1 MSFTLKL
8 LLGVAIAWAALMPPL
23 FTHGACTAEYEAE
36 NARLEHERD
45 SIKTPG
51 SADAWYSARSVPHVT
66 LSVDE
71 CRHRKPRSLSRCG
84 DGPLVVANVPVSNL
98 VCRIYRDD
106 RVAVMLQYDSRDRLV
121 RVESEMSPF
130 KSLPLPWGGA
140 IDWAR

>member
-1 MSFTLKL
+1 MSFTVKL
-8 LLGVAIAWAALMPPL
+8 LLGVAVAWAALMPPL

-36 NARLEHERD
+36 NKRLELERD
-45 SIKTPG
+45 AIKTPTG
-51 SADAWYSARSVPHVT
+51 ADAWYSARGVAHTT

-71 CRHRKPRSLSRCG
+71 CRHRKPRNLSRCG
-84 DGPLVVANVPVSNL
+84 SGPLVAANVPVSNL

-106 RVAVMLQYDSRDRLV
+106 RVAVMLQYDERDRLA

>member
-1 MSFTLKL
+1 MSFTVKL
-8 LLGVAIAWAALMPPL
+8 LLGVAAVWAALMPPL

-36 NARLEHERD
+36 NKRLELERD
-45 SIKTPG
+45 AIRTPAG
-51 SADAWYSARSVPHVT
+51 ADAWYSGRGVPHVM

-71 CRHRKPRSLSRCG
+71 CRHRKPRNLSRCG

-106 RVAVMLQYDSRDRLV
+106 RVAVMLQYDERDRLA

-130 KSLPLPWGGA
+130 KALPLPWGGA

>member
-1 MSFTLKL
+1 VSFTVKL
-8 LLGVAIAWAALMPPL
+8 LLGVAVVWAALMPPL

-36 NARLEHERD
+36 NKRLEADRD
-45 SIKTPG
+45 AIKTPTG
-51 SADAWYSARSVPHVT
+51 ADAWYSTRGVPHTT

-71 CRHRKPRSLSRCG
+71 CRHRKPRNLSRCG
-84 DGPLVVANVPVSNL
+84 SGPLVVANVPVSNL
-98 VCRIYRDD
+98 ICRIYRDD
-106 RVAVMLQYDSRDRLV
+106 RVAVMLQYDERDRLA